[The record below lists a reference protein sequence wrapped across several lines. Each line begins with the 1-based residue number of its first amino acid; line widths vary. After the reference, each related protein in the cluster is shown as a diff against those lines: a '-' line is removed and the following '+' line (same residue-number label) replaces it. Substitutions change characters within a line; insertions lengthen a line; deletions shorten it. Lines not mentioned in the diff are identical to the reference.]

1 MKRIKMVLAVTAIF
15 GTTLVGAVHATSMSL
30 DTNTVARE
38 ASEGTRGFDNEK
50 PGDKHRGRTKAYEQF
65 DQVARE
71 ASEGTR
77 GFDNEKPGDKHRGR
91 VKAIEQFDQLAREST
106 ELPSGKD
113 NERPGDRQRRGGRH
127 A

>member
-71 ASEGTR
+71 T
-77 GFDNEKPGDKHRGR
+77 
-91 VKAIEQFDQLAREST
+91 T
-106 ELPSGKD
+106 ELPSGGD
-113 NERPGDRQRRGGRH
+113 HERPGDRQRRGKH
-127 A
+127 V